1 MSSNRLKLNADKT
14 EFIWLGTRQQLA
26 KITRQP
32 LDVGGSPVTPVNK
45 VRDLGVMVDDEL
57 TMTVHVNHVVR
68 SCFYQL
74 RQLRSV
80 RRCLPFEAQRTLVHA
95 FVASRLDYCNAILYG
110 VAACH
115 INRLQVVLNAAAR
128 LITGAGRREHITPVL
143 RDVLHWLPVPQR
155 ITFKIAVLAFDC
167 VRGTGPTYFGD
178 VCVPLADIPGRAN
191 LRSAERGD
199 LRVPSTTTAIGK
211 RSFRVAAPTV
221 WNSLPS
227 HLRVK
232 TLSRQQFR
240 AGLKTYLFKA
250 AYR

>member
-95 FVASRLDYCNAILYG
+95 FVAVDWTIATPYCMALP
-110 VAACH
+110 
-115 INRLQVVLNAAAR
+115 
-128 LITGAGRREHITPVL
+128 PV
-143 RDVLHWLPVPQR
+143 
-155 ITFKIAVLAFDC
+155 T
-167 VRGTGPTYFGD
+167 
-178 VCVPLADIPGRAN
+178 
-191 LRSAERGD
+191 
-199 LRVPSTTTAIGK
+199 
-211 RSFRVAAPTV
+211 
-221 WNSLPS
+221 
-227 HLRVK
+227 
-232 TLSRQQFR
+232 
-240 AGLKTYLFKA
+240 
-250 AYR
+250 